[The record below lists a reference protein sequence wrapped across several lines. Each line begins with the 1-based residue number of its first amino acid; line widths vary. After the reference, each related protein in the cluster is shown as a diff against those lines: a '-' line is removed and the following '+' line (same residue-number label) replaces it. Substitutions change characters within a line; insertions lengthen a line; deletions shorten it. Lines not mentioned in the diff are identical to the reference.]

1 MSRLFVSCFLTS
13 IVSSFLL
20 QIAEEEEVA
29 GDVDNIHDD
38 QEPPR
43 DLQLRHEA
51 PALEL
56 ASGVHAGV
64 VQNVG
69 QTCLQL
75 VFSNFDINN
84 RKFTLSHK
92 IGTLLYKFC

>member
-38 QEPPR
+38 QETPR

-56 ASGVHAGV
+56 SPGVHAGV

-69 QTCLQL
+69 QTRLHSVL
-75 VFSNFDINN
+75 SNFDILTSSIENLHFHI
-84 RKFTLSHK
+84 K
-92 IGTLLYKFC
+92 

>member
-38 QEPPR
+38 QEPSW

-56 ASGVHAGV
+56 SPGVHAGV

-69 QTCLQL
+69 QTRLQCSPIL
-75 VFSNFDINN
+75 TSSIEN
-84 RKFTLSHK
+84 SHFHIK
-92 IGTLLYKFC
+92 